1 MKRSPLLSWLSR
13 ETAEMH
19 RQLESAPLLSKL
31 LDDSISIEEVI
42 EVLDR
47 FLRAYRP
54 IDRVLETSLSRFL
67 PTYRTP
73 LRTSLLIADLAALG
87 QPVRKQGTMT
97 FTPPCT
103 LPETLGILYV
113 TEGSTLGGTMIADKL
128 EQSLARIPRQALSF
142 FSLGGSGS
150 PSLWEKFLVIF
161 PSDPDSHDFS
171 QELLRGA
178 TRTFRHFLDVFS
190 SRDSTARPE
199 DPQTTCL
206 SDHHLADSLS
216 P

>member
-13 ETAEMH
+13 ETSQMH

-31 LDDSISIEEVI
+31 LDDSISLEEVS

-47 FLRAYRP
+47 FLWAYRP
-54 IDRVLETSLSRFL
+54 IDRALEASLSRFL

-103 LPETLGILYV
+103 LRSSWEKSW
-113 TEGSTLGGTMIADKL
+113 E
-128 EQSLARIPRQALSF
+128 
-142 FSLGGSGS
+142 SGS
-150 PSLWEKFLVIF
+150 EGKITRN
-161 PSDPDSHDFS
+161 FS
-171 QELLRGA
+171 QREG
-178 TRTFRHFLDVFS
+178 
-190 SRDSTARPE
+190 
-199 DPQTTCL
+199 DPL
-206 SDHHLADSLS
+206 PPSEKKESA
-216 P
+216 

>member
-1 MKRSPLLSWLSR
+1 
-13 ETAEMH
+13 MH
-19 RQLESAPLLSKL
+19 RQLETTPLLSKL
-31 LDDSISIEEVI
+31 LGDSISLEEVS

-47 FLRAYRP
+47 FLWAYRP
-54 IDRVLETSLSRFL
+54 IDRALEDALSQFL
-67 PTYRTP
+67 PTCRTPPRTP
-73 LRTSLLIADLAALG
+73 LLTADLAALG
-87 QPVRKQGTMT
+87 QPSRKHEPVT
-97 FTPPCT
+97 FSSPGT